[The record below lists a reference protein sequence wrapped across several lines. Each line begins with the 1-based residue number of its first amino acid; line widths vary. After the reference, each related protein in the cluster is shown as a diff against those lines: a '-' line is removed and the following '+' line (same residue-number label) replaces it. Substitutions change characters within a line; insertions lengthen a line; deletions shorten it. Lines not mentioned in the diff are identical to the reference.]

1 VSLKHDGL
9 HENIEWN
16 DNQPISPNENMSSPF
31 LPKPAKLVVG
41 LFMQEKG
48 LIHALTDS
56 LVANFGTIDLVSA
69 WFPFDYTTYYE
80 PEMGTP
86 LFRRML
92 AFKTLIEQSS
102 ISAIKIITNDLELKF
117 SINQKRRVNIDPG
130 YLVHERF
137 VLATG
142 KNYTHRIYLD
152 KGIYADLT
160 LIYTKGAFQKLPWTY
175 PDYADKRM
183 LGYLHRVRNK
193 YLEDIKRIDCA

>member
-1 VSLKHDGL
+1 
-9 HENIEWN
+9 
-16 DNQPISPNENMSSPF
+16 MSIPR

-41 LFMQEKG
+41 LFMKEKS
-48 LIHALTDS
+48 LIHALANA
-56 LVANFGTIDLVSA
+56 LVTKFGSIDLVSA

-86 LFRRML
+86 LYRRMF
-92 AFKTLIEQSS
+92 AFKPLIDQRAITE
-102 ISAIKIITNDLELKF
+102 IKIITNDLESKF
-117 SINQKRRVNIDPG
+117 SSNQKRRVNIDPG

-160 LIYTKGAFQKLPWTY
+160 LVYTKGAFQKLPWTY

-183 LGYLHRVRNK
+183 LAYLHRVRNK
-193 YLEDIKRIDCA
+193 YVEDIKRIDCA

>member
-1 VSLKHDGL
+1 MS
-9 HENIEWN
+9 I
-16 DNQPISPNENMSSPF
+16 PI

-41 LFMQEKG
+41 LFMKEKG
-48 LIHALTDS
+48 LIHDLTNAL
-56 LVANFGTIDLVSA
+56 VEKFGSIDLVSP

-92 AFKTLIEQSS
+92 AFKTLIDRRS
-102 ISAIKIITNDLELKF
+102 ITEKKIITNDLELKF

-152 KGIYADLT
+152 MGIYADLT

-183 LGYLHRVRNK
+183 LAYLHRVRDK
-193 YLEDIKRIDCA
+193 YIEDIKRMDSVHP